1 MSAEIIRGPFRSNCF
16 LEAVKAK
23 IRHPFKVN
31 VMVVPRSEAGCPH
44 FLWSD
49 GEYDYDFGVEQ
60 RLSGAQILLFRGYIR
75 RRELGFNQRYR
86 ELMRRMWNRPP
97 EGEEDT

>member
-1 MSAEIIRGPFRSNCF
+1 MSKKIVKGPFLSNCL
-16 LEAVKAK
+16 LEAAKAK
-23 IRHPFKVN
+23 IRHPVKTKITAVLH
-31 VMVVPRSEAGCPH
+31 SEAGCPH